1 MIIEPVI
8 AETEPQQAVI
18 VPAQTL
24 ARIAAAGKLADR
36 TGSFPTEGIQ
46 ALHDAG
52 LLQATVAKRYGGQG
66 GNLDN
71 LVQIISQIGTADP
84 SVALI
89 VTMNLANHLAQAE
102 RNHWPDEV
110 YRQIVAEG
118 RSRPILLNAARVEP
132 DLGSPARG
140 GLPQTCARRTDTGW
154 AISGTKRFVT
164 GSEGLT
170 HYLVWA
176 TTDETPTRVG
186 TFIVPAEA
194 PGITIVKNWDSLGMR
209 ATSSHDVVY
218 ENVAVPTAH
227 VLDLVEAG
235 KGQQDNL
242 GHALLTLGLT
252 SIYLG
257 VGEAAATA
265 FARFAHDR
273 VPANLGRPIAETER
287 IISVAGEIELL
298 VSSARTFLFDAFA
311 LHRHDA
317 LHLMRA
323 RLIVGRQL
331 QEAVSLAV
339 RTLGNPG
346 LAAELGLE
354 RHFRDIQAVLVHAPQ
369 EDTALTMLGR
379 SAFARFKAARAAETA
394 DAALTTSAPLR
405 EAV

>member
-1 MIIEPVI
+1 M
-8 AETEPQQAVI
+8 
-18 VPAQTL
+18 
-24 ARIAAAGKLADR
+24 AGKLSDR
-36 TGSFPTEGIQ
+36 SGSFPTEGIR

-66 GNLDN
+66 GNLDT
-71 LVQIISQIGTADP
+71 LVQIISQVGTADP

-102 RNHWPDEV
+102 RNHWPDDV

-118 RSRPILLNAARVEP
+118 HSRPILLNAARVEP

-140 GLPQTCARRTDTGW
+140 GLPQTRAHRTATGW

-170 HYLVWA
+170 HHLVWA
-176 TTDETPTRVG
+176 TTDESPTRVG

-218 ENVAVPTAH
+218 DNVAVPTAH

-235 KGQQDNL
+235 MGQQDNL

-257 VGEAAATA
+257 VGEAAASA

-273 VPANLGRPIAETER
+273 IPANLGRPIAETER
-287 IISVAGEIELL
+287 IIAVAGEIDLL
-298 VSSARTFLFDAFA
+298 VSSARAFLFDA
-311 LHRHDA
+311 LTHHRSDA

-331 QEAVSLAV
+331 QEAVGLAV
-339 RTLGNPG
+339 STLGNPG
-346 LAAELGLE
+346 LAAEFGLE

-369 EDTALTMLGR
+369 EDTSLTLLGR
-379 SAFARFKAARAAETA
+379 SAFARFKATQAEPTP
-394 DAALTTSAPLR
+394 ALR
-405 EAV
+405 QAV

>member
-1 MIIEPVI
+1 MPVIIEPVT
-8 AETEPQQAVI
+8 AQTKPQQAVI
-18 VPAQTL
+18 VPAETL

-36 TGSFPTEGIQ
+36 SGSFPTEGIR

-66 GNLDN
+66 GNLDT

-89 VTMNLANHLAQAE
+89 VTINLANHLAQAD
-102 RNHWPDEV
+102 RNHWPDDV

-118 RSRPILLNAARVEP
+118 SKRPILLNAARVEP

-140 GLPQTCARRTDTGW
+140 GLPQTRARRTDTGW
-154 AISGTKRFVT
+154 AISGRKRFVT

-170 HYLVWA
+170 HHLVWA
-176 TTDETPTRVG
+176 TTDESPTRVG
-186 TFIVPAEA
+186 TFIVPAET

-218 ENVAVPTAH
+218 DNVAVPTAH

-235 KGQQDNL
+235 KAHQDNL

-273 VPANLGRPIAETER
+273 IPANLGRPIAETER
-287 IISVAGEIELL
+287 IIAVAGEIDLL

-311 LHRHDA
+311 HHRDDA

-331 QEAVSLAV
+331 QEAVGLAV

-354 RHFRDIQAVLVHAPQ
+354 RHFRDIQSVLVHAPQ
-369 EDTALTMLGR
+369 EDTSLTLLGR
-379 SAFARFKAARAAETA
+379 SAFARFKAARDAETA
-394 DAALTTSAPLR
+394 NPAPLR
-405 EAV
+405 QAV

>member
-1 MIIEPVI
+1 MIIEPVT
-8 AETEPQQAVI
+8 AETETQNAVI
-18 VPAQTL
+18 VPAETL
-24 ARIAAAGKLADR
+24 ARIAAAGKIADR
-36 TGSFPTEGIQ
+36 SGSFPAEGIR

-52 LLQATVAKRYGGQG
+52 LLQATVSKRYGGQG
-66 GNLDN
+66 GDLDT
-71 LVQIISQIGTADP
+71 LVQIVSQVGTADP

-102 RNHWPDEV
+102 RNHWPNDV
-110 YRQIVAEG
+110 YQQIVSEG
-118 RSRPILLNAARVEP
+118 RTRPILLNAARVDP
-132 DLGSPARG
+132 DLGSPSRG
-140 GLPQTCARRTDTGW
+140 GLPQTRARRTANGW

-170 HYLVWA
+170 HHLVWA

-186 TFIVPAEA
+186 TFIVPAET

-218 ENVAVPTAH
+218 DNVAVPTAH

-257 VGEAAATA
+257 VGEAAAAA
-265 FARFAHDR
+265 FAKFAHDR
-273 VPANLGRPIAETER
+273 IPANLGRPIAETER
-287 IISVAGEIELL
+287 IISVAGEIDLL
-298 VSSARTFLFDAFA
+298 ISSARTFLFDAFA
-311 LHRHDA
+311 LHRDDA
-317 LHLMRA
+317 LHLLRA

-331 QEAVSLAV
+331 QEAVGLAV

-369 EDTALTMLGR
+369 EDTSLTMLGR
-379 SAFARFKAARAAETA
+379 SAFARFKAAREAET
-394 DAALTTSAPLR
+394 LETNLPLR
-405 EAV
+405 QAV